1 MPEILH
7 LFFGTIALR
16 PYVFV
21 FLLIYAVSAAFH
33 LGWRRMAVFIPLG
46 YSLAWMSEF
55 ASIHWGFPYGDY
67 YYIPHTADRELWVL
81 GVPFMDSLSYVFLS
95 YCSYSTAIF
104 ILSPIYVKGADV
116 FVLETRSIRRSWKV
130 LLLGAFLFVLLDII
144 IDPVALQGHR
154 WFLGQIYGYRH
165 VGLYFRI
172 PMSNFGGWLLVGLA
186 LTGVLQFLDR
196 ISALEPQEGV
206 FYRGYQGPG
215 SLGPLLYLAVLL
227 FNLAVTVWIGEQFMA
242 LTGLLILFF
251 TFLPVFFFTLYK
263 HEHVSSVG
271 SMLIERHIKDFPH
284 SKARFLLA
292 LLHPSQS
299 QD

>member
-1 MPEILH
+1 MPEILR
-7 LFFGTIALR
+7 LFLGTIALR

-21 FLLIYAVSAAFH
+21 FLFIYAVSAAFH

-46 YSLAWMSEF
+46 YCLAWMSEL

-67 YYIPHTADRELWVL
+67 YYILHTANRELWVL

-104 ILSPIYVKGADV
+104 ILSPLYVKGAGV

-130 LLLGAFLFVLLDII
+130 LLLGASLFVLLDII

-165 VGLYFRI
+165 VGLYFGI

-186 LTGVLQFLDR
+186 LTGALQLLDR
-196 ISALEPQEGV
+196 VTTLEPPNGV
-206 FYRGYQGPG
+206 SCQGFQGPG
-215 SLGPLLYLAVLL
+215 SMGPLLYLSVIV
-227 FNLAVTVWIGEQFMA
+227 FNLAVTVWIGELFMA
-242 LTGLLILFF
+242 LAGSLILFF
-251 TFLPVFFFTLYK
+251 SFLPVLFFTLYK
-263 HEHVSSVG
+263 HEHVSS
-271 SMLIERHIKDFPH
+271 MLVDRHLKDFPR
-284 SKARFLLA
+284 SKARILA
-292 LLHPSQS
+292 ESLRAS
-299 QD
+299 